1 MNSDQLIAVIKST
14 GLVFGYIM
22 SLGAVVVMGMYPVQD
37 NPTTQAAMNVLT
49 QVIVFSLA
57 TLAGLRV
64 ADVIGRT
71 LTNYAQV
78 KRQTQQTSPP
88 DTV

>member
-57 TLAGLRV
+57 TLAGLRAV
-64 ADVIGRT
+64 DVVGQAM
-71 LTNYAQV
+71 TNYAQA
-78 KRQTQQTSPP
+78 KKQTQQTSPP
-88 DTV
+88 SSV